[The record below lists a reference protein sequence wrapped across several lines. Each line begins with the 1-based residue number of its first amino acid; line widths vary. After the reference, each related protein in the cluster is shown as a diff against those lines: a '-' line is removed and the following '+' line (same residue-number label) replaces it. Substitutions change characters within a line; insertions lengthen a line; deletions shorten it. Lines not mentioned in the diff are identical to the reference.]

1 MKKNLPRKK
10 VYLLLLS
17 LLIVIIG
24 FIILSKNTELSVQP
38 SEMIGKQKEKPAKS
52 ILGSPHKKLLPDRII
67 GGFLDMMALSS
78 ANNID
83 MKKVADDGYNVIII
97 ANTEVY
103 GTDINFSSNSLAGVS
118 NQEFEKKIAE
128 AKSAGLDVILGVG
141 GIPNTF
147 YPGVQ
152 KNKLGPKVIGEDLT
166 DAEIN
171 TLGENIVKFLKKNDI
186 KGIVFGIRRF
196 ISPAFLNKLIAKIKH
211 ADSNLAIIVSPK
223 VNDYKLVTTGHSED
237 YSSAIKSGNVDY
249 LFIQEYDE
257 YPQYD
262 PNFIS
267 ESYDKIIQNAEVPF
281 KTKVLIMEPT
291 DPLAGGGVNT
301 VYHPM
306 ADATN
311 SLTTSQA
318 VALMLPQLE
327 KIKLKPRFSGI
338 VGWTLNADYTSGL
351 YDDADHK
358 AGSFALGLRNCI
370 YKNICDPRVKI
381 IKGPVVAG
389 FLPLWGK
396 NSTYNISGRQLNSS
410 PISIKMPEDKEYC
423 DENPQVCKYN
433 VFIVAYLTYSSSG
446 GFKFTFNQEN
456 GDSKEIYSPQDLKE
470 FIGYM
475 KQKGKHVIVSIGG
488 KFSYIEWQEFDFDE
502 LEKIVGDYGFDGVN
516 FDLSPS
522 DLPQNKQM
530 TQQAAKKIIEFVK
543 HMKTT
548 KLDFWLTFSPVWTYI
563 VAPLD
568 KNGEDNIYRNQSY
581 ADLMN
586 EIGVN
591 NIDYI
596 WLNTYG
602 HSGMAGILGFYK
614 DPKGNYLKVTSN
626 DGYPSFMASLA
637 WALTT
642 QQGYDANKPKYEVDR
657 VPKIPADKLIFTIP
671 AIEGVTARGLTYALS
686 ANDIK
691 ATVELM
697 EKHQAS
703 FGGFALWSIDFDAMK
718 INQGELSAGY
728 SHQPWSTTD
737 AIASI
742 KLPPVISKVIYK
754 SSINKNSSKKN
765 YSDGSLITSTLINY
779 PDGIGTYGAGT
790 IVSYQA
796 AEYKCISTLVA
807 SLCNDKM
814 YMPNGLYGKLAW
826 EKVQKDSV
834 VDDSTFT
841 NKPEIIMVNGAY
853 KYPSGIGSYRDGEV
867 VVNGDKKYECIP
879 GNQDLCNNLTYA
891 PYGDKSYLAWSDI
904 TKATNVER
912 STIDSKV
919 KKPKA
924 AEYVYPDGIISYA
937 GGTTVSIGNDLYRC
951 KVGPESRLCSIE
963 AFDPSG
969 DYGTDAWVKIN

>member
-1 MKKNLPRKK
+1 
-10 VYLLLLS
+10 
-17 LLIVIIG
+17 
-24 FIILSKNTELSVQP
+24 
-38 SEMIGKQKEKPAKS
+38 
-52 ILGSPHKKLLPDRII
+52 
-67 GGFLDMMALSS
+67 
-78 ANNID
+78 
-83 MKKVADDGYNVIII
+83 MKKVADDGYNVLIITN
-97 ANTEVY
+97 AEVY
-103 GTDINFSSNSLAGVS
+103 GTDINFFSSSLGGVS
-118 NQEFEKKIAE
+118 NQTFVKKIEE
-128 AKSAGLDVILGVG
+128 AKNAGLNILLDVG
-141 GIPNTF
+141 GVPNTF
-147 YPGVQ
+147 YPGIK
-152 KNKLGPKVIGEDLT
+152 KNEPDPNIIGENLT
-166 DAEIN
+166 QGQVN
-171 TLGENIVKFLKKNDI
+171 TLADNMVKFLNKYNI
-186 KGIVFGIRRF
+186 EGIAFRIRKFTSSVF
-196 ISPAFLNKLIAKIKH
+196 LDKLVTRIKH
-211 ADSNLAIIVSPK
+211 INPNLVIVVNPK
-223 VNDYKLVTTGHSED
+223 VNDYKLVTTGHSSD
-237 YSSAIKSGNVDY
+237 YASVIKSGNVDY

-257 YPQYD
+257 FPQYD
-262 PNFIS
+262 SNFIS
-267 ESYDKIIQNAEVPF
+267 ESYDKIIENASVPL
-281 KTKVLIMEPT
+281 KTKVVISEPT
-291 DPLAGGGVNT
+291 DAVAGGVNT
-301 VYHPM
+301 IYHPM

-311 SLTTSQA
+311 SLTTTQA

-327 KIKLKPRFSGI
+327 KIKLKPRFSGV
-338 VGWTLNADYTSGL
+338 VGWTLNADYVADS
-351 YDDADHK
+351 YDDDDHK
-358 AGSFALGLRNCI
+358 AGSFALGLRDCI
-370 YKNICDPRVKI
+370 YKNICDPRVKM

-410 PISIKMPEDKEYC
+410 PVSIKMTEDKEYC
-423 DENPQVCKYN
+423 DKNPEICKYN
-433 VFIVAYLTYSSSG
+433 VLIVTYLNYTSST
-446 GFKFTFNQEN
+446 GFKLTFSQEN
-456 GDSKEIYSPQDLKE
+456 SSNTKEIIYSPQELKK
-470 FIGYM
+470 FVDYM
-475 KQKGKHVIVSIGG
+475 KQKGKHIIVSIGG
-488 KFSYIEWQEFDFDE
+488 KFSYIEWQEFDFDG
-502 LEKIVGDYGFDGVN
+502 LENVVGDYGFDGVN

-548 KLDFWLTFSPVWTYI
+548 KPDFWLTFSPVWTYI

-602 HSGMAGILGFYK
+602 HSGMAGILSFYK
-614 DPKGNYLKVTSN
+614 DPKGNYMKITSN

-642 QQGYDANKPKYEVDR
+642 QEGYDANKPKYEVDR
-657 VPKIPADKLIFTIP
+657 VPKIPAGKLIFTIP

-718 INQGELSAGY
+718 ISPGELSAGY

-742 KLPPVISKVIYK
+742 KLPPVISKVVDK

-765 YSDGSLITSTLINY
+765 NSDVSLITSTIINY
-779 PDGIGTYGAGT
+779 PDGIGTYEAGT

-796 AEYKCISTLVA
+796 SEYKCISTLVA
-807 SLCNDKM
+807 RLCNDKM
-814 YMPNGLYGKLAW
+814 YMPNGLYGRLAW

-834 VDDSTFT
+834 VDDSTLT
-841 NKPEIIMVNGAY
+841 NEPEIIMVNGAY
-853 KYPSGIGSYRDGEV
+853 KYPSGIGSYRDAEV

-879 GNQDLCNNLTYA
+879 GNQDLCNDLTYA

-904 TKATNVER
+904 TKATNMEH
-912 STIDSKV
+912 STIGSKV